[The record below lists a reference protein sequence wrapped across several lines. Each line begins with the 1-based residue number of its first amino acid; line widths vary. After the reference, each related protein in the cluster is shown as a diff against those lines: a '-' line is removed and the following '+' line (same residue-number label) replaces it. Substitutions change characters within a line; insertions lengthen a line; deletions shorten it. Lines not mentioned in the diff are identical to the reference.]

1 MASANDE
8 IDALVRAE
16 IYNSREE
23 LIKDA
28 LRALL
33 SMRPGLR
40 IEIAIDLYKN
50 EKVSLWK
57 AAEIAGLCMEEFK
70 DLLASRSIKIEVGGT
85 DEESLARLSRL
96 GLI

>member
-8 IDALVRAE
+8 IDALVRSE
-16 IYNSREE
+16 IYESRED
-23 LIKDA
+23 IIADA

-40 IEIAIDLYKN
+40 IEIAIDLYRN
-50 EKVSLWK
+50 DRVSLWK
-57 AAEIAGLCMEEFK
+57 AAEIAGLCLEEFK
-70 DLLASRSIKIEVGGT
+70 DLLASRSIKIEIGGT
-85 DEESLARLSRL
+85 EEESLSRLARL